1 MIFLAITQ
9 QGLAEAI
16 QATSKTGE
24 AVWCGAEAVS
34 DPHYAATVPSNVS
47 RFVYGLTGE
56 NVVLL
61 EDALSTIAEHH
72 PGQSI
77 WVEAVKREA

>member
-1 MIFLAITQ
+1 MVFLAITQ
-9 QGLAEAI
+9 QGLAEAVRVS
-16 QATSKTGE
+16 SKTGE
-24 AVWCGAEAVS
+24 PVWCGAEAVS
-34 DPHYAATVPSNVS
+34 ESTFAASVPSNVS

-61 EDALSTIAEHH
+61 EDALDTIAEHH

-77 WVEAVKREA
+77 WVEAVPREA